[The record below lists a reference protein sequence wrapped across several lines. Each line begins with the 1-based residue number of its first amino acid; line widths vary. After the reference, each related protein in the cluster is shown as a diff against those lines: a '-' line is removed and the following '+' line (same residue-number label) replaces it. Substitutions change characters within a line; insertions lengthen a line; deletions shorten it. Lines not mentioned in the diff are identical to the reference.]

1 MIFFGVS
8 HELTG
13 KFTIYNVRF
22 TMGRALCVMG
32 YALWVMRFQCG
43 SVLQTL
49 VLSMLQDEASTL
61 KRQDVA
67 STTAQPSTGRSSFN
81 SAALNLLNP

>member
-1 MIFFGVS
+1 
-8 HELTG
+8 
-13 KFTIYNVRF
+13 
-22 TMGRALCVMG
+22 
-32 YALWVMRFQCG
+32 MRYQSG

-67 STTAQPSTGRSSFN
+67 STLSVAF
-81 SAALNLLNP
+81 NLLNPQNLLNLHSCSFVIFYLCSFVGD